1 MPGVRV
7 TPGAPISQILT
18 RLRFHLRRS
27 CGGNPPRRWQTS
39 RDRSALAVRDLSVN
53 PRRKR
58 TTAPNYDPTKPR
70 FLRYRLGG
78 FGASHARDCP
88 HNPTVRGRIRLLR
101 RGENH
106 RVALMPCRRAT
117 LKDCRVALRRA
128 LPNLPDHLYREHP
141 RRQAAASSTGNRHRE
156 TWAREGTSL
165 GEMLALRVRVAA
177 P

>member
-1 MPGVRV
+1 MADESGPIGPCCSRFVREP
-7 TPGAPISQILT
+7 TPEEDDGA
-18 RLRFHLRRS
+18 
-27 CGGNPPRRWQTS
+27 
-39 RDRSALAVRDLSVN
+39 
-53 PRRKR
+53 
-58 TTAPNYDPTKPR
+58 YDPTKPR

-78 FGASHARDCP
+78 FGASHARDCS

-106 RVALMPCRRAT
+106 RAALMPCRKAT

-156 TWAREGTSL
+156 TWAREGASL
-165 GEMLALRVRVAA
+165 GEMLALRVMKFDYEA
-177 P
+177 

>member
-1 MPGVRV
+1 M
-7 TPGAPISQILT
+7 
-18 RLRFHLRRS
+18 
-27 CGGNPPRRWQTS
+27 S

-58 TTAPNYDPTKPR
+58 TTAPNYDPTKPTIP
-70 FLRYRLGG
+70 RYRLGG
-78 FGASHARDCP
+78 FGAGHARDCP
-88 HNPTVRGRIRLLR
+88 QNPTVRGRIRLLR

-106 RVALMPCRRAT
+106 RAALMPCRKAT

-156 TWAREGTSL
+156 TWAREGASL
-165 GEMLALRVRVAA
+165 GAMLALRVMMFDYEAAVTRRLCDVVALTYTDRA
-177 P
+177 STIAKYGREHGADGQ